1 MLCGVALMLVAVTAI
16 TGKAAELTSLTSQ
29 TPNVDA
35 LAYDA
40 ISQSVLWSFA
50 GGPDDGANPV
60 AGLIADKWGNLYG
73 TTAFGGPNEVGTVFE
88 LSPPV
93 GEQTQWSEHVLWSF
107 DATADDGINPVA
119 ALTADKWG
127 NLYSTTSAGGAGG
140 ICSGFGCGTVF
151 ELSPPAGQSTRWN
164 ESLLWNFTGGPDD
177 GANPYAG
184 LIADQRGNLYG
195 TTTVGGV
202 NNNDG
207 TVFKLSLP

>member
-164 ESLLWNFTGGPDD
+164 ESLLWPSARLLMTARILQPPSSPIS
-177 GANPYAG
+177 GA
-184 LIADQRGNLYG
+184 IS
-195 TTTVGGV
+195 TVR
-202 NNNDG
+202 
-207 TVFKLSLP
+207 LSEAARMAFHPVAMAQYSS